1 MAAIVFPSNP
11 AAQSPINTF
20 SPTSVP
26 ANTYNSYTYTWNGTA
41 WTSSAAGGGGGTVT
55 GVAGTAPIVSS
66 GGSAPAIS
74 ITPATSGAAG
84 SMSAADK
91 AKLDGAPTIVSS
103 VTGTAPIAVATG
115 TSTPVISANL
125 ATASDAATGTSA
137 TVLMTPQFA
146 VPKNASG
153 MTGAALLPGGDDGAR
168 PTTPATGMLRYNSQG
183 GTPVKMEYYDGGAW
197 SLLGGGG
204 SITKF
209 VNFDG
214 TNLSIYDSS
223 GVSSITRDGGSPVGS
238 YFVNFSPAMSNTS
251 YAIVASAGGAGGY
264 TARLVSTNYAFTPT
278 TTQCSVGAFNQVG
291 TNVDPAY
298 VSILIVE

>member
-11 AAQSPINTF
+11 AAQSPTNTF

-41 WTSSAAGGGGGTVT
+41 WTSSAAGGGGTVT

-115 TSTPVISANL
+115 TSTPAVSITPGAARQLLQTNAG
-125 ATASDAATGTSA
+125 ATAVEFASNIDVPGTLDVTGTGTFDGDLKFNSGYGSAATAYGCRAWVNFNGTGVVAIRGSGNVSSVTDNGTGDYTVNFTVALPDANYSA
-137 TVLMTPQFA
+137 QCMISEVTVYIKSTA
-146 VPKNASG
+146 N
-153 MTGAALLPGGDDGAR
+153 
-168 PTTPATGMLRYNSQG
+168 
-183 GTPVKMEYYDGGAW
+183 GGADP
-197 SLLGGGG
+197 STAAFRMQVTDQPGVVRDAQ
-204 SITKF
+204 F
-209 VNFDG
+209 V
-214 TNLSIYDSS
+214 
-223 GVSSITRDGGSPVGS
+223 
-238 YFVNFSPAMSNTS
+238 
-251 YAIVASAGGAGGY
+251 
-264 TARLVSTNYAFTPT
+264 LVSF
-278 TTQCSVGAFNQVG
+278 FR
-291 TNVDPAY
+291 
-298 VSILIVE
+298 